1 MLSSFESTDK
11 TGQKLLSQFVLTISN
26 WHFVRDA
33 QNVKVLPV
41 CAIKDCV
48 IGLKLSSSAFKSQ
61 SLDHAD
67 DGEYHFDKNGLLMPY
82 TVFLDF
88 MSSIEFKKD
97 FMDLVKK
104 EYEHRGNK
112 IDNDD
117 NESAI
122 AAILANAVER
132 EAEITKQ
139 REAAENEYMNT
150 LLQARIAHGSQGD
163 SPRLSSTLHPHSS
176 ILANYNKKNNN
187 EVDEETNAG
196 NNDDN
201 NNDEDDDDNDED
213 DLGTSERIIVSRK
226 RSRKRLPSPNPSSKS
241 AKKKQ

>member
-1 MLSSFESTDK
+1 V
-11 TGQKLLSQFVLTISN
+11 SQFVLTISN

-48 IGLKLSSSAFKSQ
+48 IGLKLSSSAFKPQ
-61 SLDHAD
+61 SLEHAD

-97 FMDLVKK
+97 FMDLVKT
-104 EYEHRGNK
+104 EYENRGNK

-122 AAILANAVER
+122 AAILANAAER

-163 SPRLSSTLHPHSS
+163 SPRLSSTLPSFGLIRSS
-176 ILANYNKKNNN
+176 ISNNN
-187 EVDEETNAG
+187 NVNRESEIDED
-196 NNDDN
+196 NDDN
-201 NNDEDDDDNDED
+201 AGGGGGDNDDDEDNDEE
-213 DLGTSERIIVSRK
+213 DLGTSERIVVSRK
-226 RSRKRLPSPNPSSKS
+226 RNRKRNPSPNPPGGKS

>member
-1 MLSSFESTDK
+1 M
-11 TGQKLLSQFVLTISN
+11 LTISN

-48 IGLKLSSSAFKSQ
+48 IGLKLSSTAFKPPS
-61 SLDHAD
+61 SDHAD
-67 DGEYHFDKNGLLMPY
+67 GDYHFDKNGLLMPY

-88 MSSIEFKKD
+88 MSSIEFKQD

-104 EYEHRGNK
+104 EYEQRGNK

-117 NESAI
+117 NESAV

-132 EAEITKQ
+132 ETEITKQ
-139 REAAENEYMNT
+139 REAAEEEYLNT

-163 SPRLSSTLHPHSS
+163 SPRLCSTLHTGL
-176 ILANYNKKNNN
+176 IFGNNINNN
-187 EVDEETNAG
+187 NNRESDANEVNED
-196 NNDDN
+196 NDDGGD
-201 NNDEDDDDNDED
+201 DEDDDAD
-213 DLGTSERIIVSRK
+213 DVDTERIIVSRK
-226 RSRKRLPSPNPSSKS
+226 RSRKRNPSPNPSKS

>member
-1 MLSSFESTDK
+1 M
-11 TGQKLLSQFVLTISN
+11 SQFVLTISN

-48 IGLKLSSSAFKSQ
+48 IGLKLSSSAFKPQ
-61 SLDHAD
+61 SLEHAD

-97 FMDLVKK
+97 FMDLVKT
-104 EYEHRGNK
+104 EYENRGNK

-122 AAILANAVER
+122 AAILANAAER

-163 SPRLSSTLHPHSS
+163 SPRLCSTLHTGLIFSNN
-176 ILANYNKKNNN
+176 INNN
-187 EVDEETNAG
+187 NNNNRESDANEVNED
-196 NNDDN
+196 NDDGGD
-201 NNDEDDDDNDED
+201 DEDDDAD
-213 DLGTSERIIVSRK
+213 DVDTERIIVSRK
-226 RSRKRLPSPNPSSKS
+226 RSRKRNPSPNPSKS

>member
-1 MLSSFESTDK
+1 
-11 TGQKLLSQFVLTISN
+11 VLTISN

-33 QNVKVLPV
+33 QNVQVLPV
-41 CAIKDCV
+41 CAIKDCF
-48 IGLKLSSSAFKSQ
+48 IGLKLSSSAFKPQ
-61 SLDHAD
+61 SLEHAD

-97 FMDLVKK
+97 FMDLVKN
-104 EYEHRGNK
+104 EYENRGNK

-122 AAILANAVER
+122 ASILANAAER

-139 REAAENEYMNT
+139 REAAEEEYLNT
-150 LLQARIAHGSQGD
+150 LLQARIAHGLQGD
-163 SPRLSSTLHPHSS
+163 SPRLSSTLHSYSS
-176 ILANYNKKNNN
+176 IRNNNNNNNNNRESESNNN
-187 EVDEETNAG
+187 EIDEDNNG
-196 NNDDN
+196 GNDD
-201 NNDEDDDDNDED
+201 DGGGGDDDDNDED
-213 DLGTSERIIVSRK
+213 DEGTLERIIVSRK
-226 RSRKRLPSPNPSSKS
+226 RNRKRNPSPNPPSKS

>member
-1 MLSSFESTDK
+1 
-11 TGQKLLSQFVLTISN
+11 VLTISN
-26 WHFVRDA
+26 WHFVRDV

-48 IGLKLSSSAFKSQ
+48 IGLKLSSTAFKPPS
-61 SLDHAD
+61 SSDHAD
-67 DGEYHFDKNGLLMPY
+67 GDYHFDKNGLLMPY

-88 MSSIEFKKD
+88 MSSIEFKQD

-104 EYEHRGNK
+104 EYEQRGNK

-117 NESAI
+117 NESAV
-122 AAILANAVER
+122 AALLANAVER

-139 REAAENEYMNT
+139 REAAEEEYLNT

-163 SPRLSSTLHPHSS
+163 SPRLCSTLHTGLIFTNS
-176 ILANYNKKNNN
+176 NNN
-187 EVDEETNAG
+187 NNRESDTNEI
-196 NNDDN
+196 NEDNDDGGGD
-201 NNDEDDDDNDED
+201 DEDDDGD
-213 DLGTSERIIVSRK
+213 DVDTERIIVSRK
-226 RSRKRLPSPNPSSKS
+226 RSRKRNPSPNPSKS

>member
-1 MLSSFESTDK
+1 M
-11 TGQKLLSQFVLTISN
+11 TISN

-48 IGLKLSSSAFKSQ
+48 IGLKLSSSAFKPQ
-61 SLDHAD
+61 SLEHAD

-97 FMDLVKK
+97 FMDLVKN
-104 EYEHRGNK
+104 EYENRGNK

-163 SPRLSSTLHPHSS
+163 SPRLSSTLHSFALIRSS
-176 ILANYNKKNNN
+176 SNNN
-187 EVDEETNAG
+187 NNNNNNNNRDSEIDED
-196 NNDDN
+196 NDDN
-201 NNDEDDDDNDED
+201 AGGGGGGGGGDNDDDEDNDEE
-213 DLGTSERIIVSRK
+213 DLGTSERIVVSRK
-226 RSRKRLPSPNPSSKS
+226 RNRKRNPSPNPPGGKS

>member
-1 MLSSFESTDK
+1 
-11 TGQKLLSQFVLTISN
+11 
-26 WHFVRDA
+26 
-33 QNVKVLPV
+33 
-41 CAIKDCV
+41 
-48 IGLKLSSSAFKSQ
+48 
-61 SLDHAD
+61 
-67 DGEYHFDKNGLLMPY
+67 MPY

-97 FMDLVKK
+97 FMDLVKN
-104 EYEHRGNK
+104 EYENRGNK

-150 LLQARIAHGSQGD
+150 LLQARIAHGSQGN
-163 SPRLSSTLHPHSS
+163 SPRLSSTLHSYPL
-176 ILANYNKKNNN
+176 IRNNN
-187 EVDEETNAG
+187 NNNNNNNKNRESEFNTQEIDED
-196 NNDDN
+196 NNDNGGGGGGGGGDN
-201 NNDEDDDDNDED
+201 DDDEDNDKE

-226 RSRKRLPSPNPSSKS
+226 RSRKRNPSPSLPGKS

>member
-1 MLSSFESTDK
+1 
-11 TGQKLLSQFVLTISN
+11 VLTISN

-48 IGLKLSSSAFKSQ
+48 IGLKLSSTAFKPPS
-61 SLDHAD
+61 SDHAD
-67 DGEYHFDKNGLLMPY
+67 GDYHFDKNGLLMPY

-88 MSSIEFKKD
+88 MSSIEFKQD

-104 EYEHRGNK
+104 EYEQRGNK

-117 NESAI
+117 NESAV

-132 EAEITKQ
+132 ETEITKQ
-139 REAAENEYMNT
+139 REAAEEEYLNT

-163 SPRLSSTLHPHSS
+163 SPRLCSTLHTGLIFSNN
-176 ILANYNKKNNN
+176 INNN
-187 EVDEETNAG
+187 NNNNREFDANEVNED
-196 NNDDN
+196 NDDGGD
-201 NNDEDDDDNDED
+201 DEDDDAD
-213 DLGTSERIIVSRK
+213 DVDTERIIVSRK
-226 RSRKRLPSPNPSSKS
+226 RSRKRNPSPNPSKS

>member
-1 MLSSFESTDK
+1 M
-11 TGQKLLSQFVLTISN
+11 LTISN

-48 IGLKLSSSAFKSQ
+48 IGLKLSSTAFKPPS
-61 SLDHAD
+61 SDHAD
-67 DGEYHFDKNGLLMPY
+67 GDYHFDKNGLLMPY

-88 MSSIEFKKD
+88 MSSIEFKQD

-104 EYEHRGNK
+104 EYEQRGNK

-117 NESAI
+117 NESAV

-132 EAEITKQ
+132 ETEITKQ
-139 REAAENEYMNT
+139 REAAEEEYLNT

-163 SPRLSSTLHPHSS
+163 SPRLSSTLPSFGLIRSS
-176 ILANYNKKNNN
+176 ISNNN
-187 EVDEETNAG
+187 NINRDSEIDED
-196 NNDDN
+196 NDDN
-201 NNDEDDDDNDED
+201 AGGGGGDNDDDEDNEEE
-213 DLGTSERIIVSRK
+213 DLGTSERIVVSRK
-226 RSRKRLPSPNPSSKS
+226 RNRKRNPSPNPPGGKS

>member
-1 MLSSFESTDK
+1 M
-11 TGQKLLSQFVLTISN
+11 LTISN

-48 IGLKLSSSAFKSQ
+48 IGLKLSSTAFKPPS
-61 SLDHAD
+61 SDHAD
-67 DGEYHFDKNGLLMPY
+67 GDYHFDKNGLLMPY

-88 MSSIEFKKD
+88 MSSIEFKQD

-104 EYEHRGNK
+104 EYEQRGNK

-117 NESAI
+117 NESAV

-132 EAEITKQ
+132 ETEITKQ
-139 REAAENEYMNT
+139 REAAEEEYLNT

-163 SPRLSSTLHPHSS
+163 SPRLSSTLHS
-176 ILANYNKKNNN
+176 IALIRSNNN
-187 EVDEETNAG
+187 NNNINRDSEIDED
-196 NNDDN
+196 NDDN
-201 NNDEDDDDNDED
+201 AGGGGGGGDNYDDEDNEEE
-213 DLGTSERIIVSRK
+213 DLGTSERIVVSRK
-226 RSRKRLPSPNPSSKS
+226 RNRKRNPSPNPPGGKS

>member
-1 MLSSFESTDK
+1 M
-11 TGQKLLSQFVLTISN
+11 SQFVLTISN

-48 IGLKLSSSAFKSQ
+48 IGLKLSSSAFKPQ
-61 SLDHAD
+61 SLEHAD

-97 FMDLVKK
+97 FMDLVKN
-104 EYEHRGNK
+104 EYENRGNK

-163 SPRLSSTLHPHSS
+163 SPRLSSTLHSFALIRSS
-176 ILANYNKKNNN
+176 NNN
-187 EVDEETNAG
+187 NNNNNNNINRDSEIDED
-196 NNDDN
+196 NDDN
-201 NNDEDDDDNDED
+201 AGGGGGGDNDDDEDNDEE
-213 DLGTSERIIVSRK
+213 DLGTSERIVVSRK
-226 RSRKRLPSPNPSSKS
+226 RNRKRNPSPNPPGGKS

>member
-1 MLSSFESTDK
+1 
-11 TGQKLLSQFVLTISN
+11 VLTISN

-48 IGLKLSSSAFKSQ
+48 IGLKLSSTAFKPPS
-61 SLDHAD
+61 SDHAD
-67 DGEYHFDKNGLLMPY
+67 GDYHFDKNGLLMPY

-88 MSSIEFKKD
+88 MSSIEFKQD

-104 EYEHRGNK
+104 EYEQRGNK

-117 NESAI
+117 NESAV

-132 EAEITKQ
+132 ETEITKQ
-139 REAAENEYMNT
+139 REAAEEEYLNT

-163 SPRLSSTLHPHSS
+163 SPRLCSTLHTGLIFSNN
-176 ILANYNKKNNN
+176 INNN
-187 EVDEETNAG
+187 NNNNRESDANEVNED
-196 NNDDN
+196 NDDGGD
-201 NNDEDDDDNDED
+201 DEDDDAD
-213 DLGTSERIIVSRK
+213 DVDTERIIVSRK
-226 RSRKRLPSPNPSSKS
+226 RSRKRNPSPNPSKS

>member
-1 MLSSFESTDK
+1 M
-11 TGQKLLSQFVLTISN
+11 SQFVLTISN

-48 IGLKLSSSAFKSQ
+48 IGLKLSSTAFKPPS
-61 SLDHAD
+61 SDHAD
-67 DGEYHFDKNGLLMPY
+67 GDYHFDKNGLLMPY

-88 MSSIEFKKD
+88 MSSIEFKQD

-104 EYEHRGNK
+104 EYEQRGNK

-117 NESAI
+117 NESAV

-132 EAEITKQ
+132 ETEITKQ
-139 REAAENEYMNT
+139 REAAEEEYLNT

-163 SPRLSSTLHPHSS
+163 SPRLCSTLHTGLIFSNN
-176 ILANYNKKNNN
+176 INNN
-187 EVDEETNAG
+187 NNRESDANEVNED
-196 NNDDN
+196 NDDGGD
-201 NNDEDDDDNDED
+201 DEDDDAD
-213 DLGTSERIIVSRK
+213 DVDTERIIVSRK
-226 RSRKRLPSPNPSSKS
+226 RSRKRNPSPNPSKS

>member
-1 MLSSFESTDK
+1 
-11 TGQKLLSQFVLTISN
+11 VLTISN

-41 CAIKDCV
+41 CTIKDCV
-48 IGLKLSSSAFKSQ
+48 IGLKLSSSAFKPQ
-61 SLDHAD
+61 LLEHA

-88 MSSIEFKKD
+88 MCSIEFKKD

-122 AAILANAVER
+122 AAILANAEER
-132 EAEITKQ
+132 ETEITKQ
-139 REAAENEYMNT
+139 REAAENEYLNT

-163 SPRLSSTLHPHSS
+163 SPRLFSTLHTISTLNNNNRES
-176 ILANYNKKNNN
+176 ESNNN
-187 EVDEETNAG
+187 EVDEDNDGG
-196 NNDDN
+196 N
-201 NNDEDDDDNDED
+201 DDDNDND
-213 DLGTSERIIVSRK
+213 DHDDDVDAEKVVVSRK
-226 RSRKRLPSPNPSSKS
+226 RSRKGNPSPNPSKS

>member
-1 MLSSFESTDK
+1 M
-11 TGQKLLSQFVLTISN
+11 SQFVLTISN

-48 IGLKLSSSAFKSQ
+48 IGLKLSSSAFKPQ
-61 SLDHAD
+61 SLEHAD

-97 FMDLVKK
+97 FMDLVKN
-104 EYEHRGNK
+104 EYENRGNK

-122 AAILANAVER
+122 AAILANAAER

-163 SPRLSSTLHPHSS
+163 SPRLSSTLHS
-176 ILANYNKKNNN
+176 IALIRSNNN
-187 EVDEETNAG
+187 NNNNNNNINRDSEIDED
-196 NNDDN
+196 NDDN
-201 NNDEDDDDNDED
+201 AGGGGGGCGGGDNDDDEDNEEE
-213 DLGTSERIIVSRK
+213 DLGTSERIVVSRK
-226 RSRKRLPSPNPSSKS
+226 RNRKRNPSPNPPGGKS

>member
-1 MLSSFESTDK
+1 M
-11 TGQKLLSQFVLTISN
+11 TISN

-48 IGLKLSSSAFKSQ
+48 IGLKLSSSAFKPQ
-61 SLDHAD
+61 SLEHAD

-97 FMDLVKK
+97 FMDLVKN
-104 EYEHRGNK
+104 EYENRGNK

-122 AAILANAVER
+122 AAILANAAER

-163 SPRLSSTLHPHSS
+163 SPRLSSTLHSFALIRSS
-176 ILANYNKKNNN
+176 NNN
-187 EVDEETNAG
+187 NNNNNNNINRDSEIDED
-196 NNDDN
+196 NDDN
-201 NNDEDDDDNDED
+201 AGGGGGGGDNDDDDDEDNDEE
-213 DLGTSERIIVSRK
+213 DLGTSERIVVSRK
-226 RSRKRLPSPNPSSKS
+226 RNRKRNPSPNPPGGKS

>member
-1 MLSSFESTDK
+1 
-11 TGQKLLSQFVLTISN
+11 VLTISN

-48 IGLKLSSSAFKSQ
+48 IGLKLSSTAFKPPS
-61 SLDHAD
+61 SDHAD
-67 DGEYHFDKNGLLMPY
+67 GDYHFDKNGLLMPY

-88 MSSIEFKKD
+88 MSSIEFKQD

-104 EYEHRGNK
+104 EYEQRGNK

-117 NESAI
+117 NESAV

-132 EAEITKQ
+132 ETEITKQ
-139 REAAENEYMNT
+139 REAAEEEYLNT

-163 SPRLSSTLHPHSS
+163 SPRLCSTLHTGLIFS
-176 ILANYNKKNNN
+176 NNN
-187 EVDEETNAG
+187 NNNNNNRESDANEVNED
-196 NNDDN
+196 NDDGGD
-201 NNDEDDDDNDED
+201 DEDDDAD
-213 DLGTSERIIVSRK
+213 DVDTERIIVSRK
-226 RSRKRLPSPNPSSKS
+226 RSRKRNPSPNPSKS

>member
-1 MLSSFESTDK
+1 
-11 TGQKLLSQFVLTISN
+11 VLTISN

-48 IGLKLSSSAFKSQ
+48 IGLKLSSTAFKPPS
-61 SLDHAD
+61 SDHAD
-67 DGEYHFDKNGLLMPY
+67 GDYHFDKNGLLMPY

-88 MSSIEFKKD
+88 MSSIEFKQD

-104 EYEHRGNK
+104 EYEQRGNK

-117 NESAI
+117 NESAV

-132 EAEITKQ
+132 ETEITKQ
-139 REAAENEYMNT
+139 REAAEEEYLNT

-163 SPRLSSTLHPHSS
+163 SPRLCSTLHTGLIFSNN
-176 ILANYNKKNNN
+176 INNN
-187 EVDEETNAG
+187 NNNNNRESDANEVNED
-196 NNDDN
+196 NDDGGD
-201 NNDEDDDDNDED
+201 DEDDDAD
-213 DLGTSERIIVSRK
+213 DVDTERIIVSRK
-226 RSRKRLPSPNPSSKS
+226 RSRKRNPSPNPSKS

>member
-1 MLSSFESTDK
+1 M
-11 TGQKLLSQFVLTISN
+11 LTISN

-48 IGLKLSSSAFKSQ
+48 IGLKLSSTAFKPPS
-61 SLDHAD
+61 SDHAD
-67 DGEYHFDKNGLLMPY
+67 GDYHFDKNGLLMPY

-88 MSSIEFKKD
+88 MSSIEFKQD

-104 EYEHRGNK
+104 EYEQRGNK

-117 NESAI
+117 NESAV

-132 EAEITKQ
+132 ETEITKQ
-139 REAAENEYMNT
+139 REAAEEEYLNT

-163 SPRLSSTLHPHSS
+163 SPRLCSTLHTGL
-176 ILANYNKKNNN
+176 IFGNNINNN
-187 EVDEETNAG
+187 NRESDANEVNED
-196 NNDDN
+196 NDDGGD
-201 NNDEDDDDNDED
+201 DEDDDAD
-213 DLGTSERIIVSRK
+213 DVDTERIIVSRK
-226 RSRKRLPSPNPSSKS
+226 RSRKRNPSPNPSKS

>member
-1 MLSSFESTDK
+1 M
-11 TGQKLLSQFVLTISN
+11 LTISN
-26 WHFVRDA
+26 CHFVGDA

-48 IGLKLSSSAFKSQ
+48 IGLKLSSTAFKPPS
-61 SLDHAD
+61 SDHAD
-67 DGEYHFDKNGLLMPY
+67 GDYHFDKNGLLMPY

-88 MSSIEFKKD
+88 MSSIEFKQD

-104 EYEHRGNK
+104 EYEQRGNK

-117 NESAI
+117 NESAV

-132 EAEITKQ
+132 ETEITKQ
-139 REAAENEYMNT
+139 REAAEEEYLNT

-163 SPRLSSTLHPHSS
+163 SPRLCSTLHTGL
-176 ILANYNKKNNN
+176 IFGNNINNN
-187 EVDEETNAG
+187 NRESDANEVNED
-196 NNDDN
+196 NDDGGD
-201 NNDEDDDDNDED
+201 DEDDDAD
-213 DLGTSERIIVSRK
+213 DVDTERIIVSQK
-226 RSRKRLPSPNPSSKS
+226 RSRKRNPSPNPSKS

>member
-1 MLSSFESTDK
+1 M
-11 TGQKLLSQFVLTISN
+11 LTISN

-48 IGLKLSSSAFKSQ
+48 IGLKLSSTAFKPPS
-61 SLDHAD
+61 SDHAD
-67 DGEYHFDKNGLLMPY
+67 GDYHFDKNGLLMPY

-88 MSSIEFKKD
+88 MSSIEFKQD

-104 EYEHRGNK
+104 EYEQRGNK

-117 NESAI
+117 NESAV

-132 EAEITKQ
+132 ETEITKQ
-139 REAAENEYMNT
+139 REAAEEEYLNT

-163 SPRLSSTLHPHSS
+163 SPRLCSTLHTGLIFSNN
-176 ILANYNKKNNN
+176 INNN
-187 EVDEETNAG
+187 NNNNRESDANEVNED
-196 NNDDN
+196 NDDGGD
-201 NNDEDDDDNDED
+201 DEDDDAD
-213 DLGTSERIIVSRK
+213 DVDTERIIVSRK
-226 RSRKRLPSPNPSSKS
+226 RSRKRNPSPNPSKS

>member
-1 MLSSFESTDK
+1 M
-11 TGQKLLSQFVLTISN
+11 LTISN

-48 IGLKLSSSAFKSQ
+48 IGLKLSSTAFKPPS
-61 SLDHAD
+61 SDHAD
-67 DGEYHFDKNGLLMPY
+67 GDYHFDKNGLLMPY

-88 MSSIEFKKD
+88 MSSIEFKQD

-104 EYEHRGNK
+104 EYEQRGNK

-117 NESAI
+117 NESAV

-132 EAEITKQ
+132 ETEITKQ
-139 REAAENEYMNT
+139 REAAEEEYLNT

-163 SPRLSSTLHPHSS
+163 SPRLCSTLHTGLIFS
-176 ILANYNKKNNN
+176 NNN
-187 EVDEETNAG
+187 NNNNNNNRESDANEVNED
-196 NNDDN
+196 NDDGGD
-201 NNDEDDDDNDED
+201 DEDDDAD
-213 DLGTSERIIVSRK
+213 DVDTERIIVSRK
-226 RSRKRLPSPNPSSKS
+226 RSRKRNPSPNPSKS

>member
-1 MLSSFESTDK
+1 M
-11 TGQKLLSQFVLTISN
+11 LTISN

-48 IGLKLSSSAFKSQ
+48 KGLKLSSTAFKPPS
-61 SLDHAD
+61 SDHAD
-67 DGEYHFDKNGLLMPY
+67 GDYHFDKNGLLMPY

-88 MSSIEFKKD
+88 MSSIEFKQD

-104 EYEHRGNK
+104 EYEQRGNK

-117 NESAI
+117 NESAV

-132 EAEITKQ
+132 ETEITKQ
-139 REAAENEYMNT
+139 REAAEEEYLNT

-163 SPRLSSTLHPHSS
+163 SPRLCSTLHTGLIFSNN
-176 ILANYNKKNNN
+176 INNN
-187 EVDEETNAG
+187 NNNRESDANEVNED
-196 NNDDN
+196 NDDGGD
-201 NNDEDDDDNDED
+201 DEDDDVD
-213 DLGTSERIIVSRK
+213 DVDTERIIVSRK
-226 RSRKRLPSPNPSSKS
+226 RSRKRNPSPNPSKS

>member
-1 MLSSFESTDK
+1 
-11 TGQKLLSQFVLTISN
+11 VLTISN

-48 IGLKLSSSAFKSQ
+48 IGLKLSSTAFKPPS
-61 SLDHAD
+61 SDHAD
-67 DGEYHFDKNGLLMPY
+67 GDYHFDKNGLLMPY

-88 MSSIEFKKD
+88 MSSIEFKQD

-104 EYEHRGNK
+104 EYEQRGNK

-117 NESAI
+117 NESAV

-132 EAEITKQ
+132 ETEITKQ
-139 REAAENEYMNT
+139 REAAEEEYLNT

-163 SPRLSSTLHPHSS
+163 SPRLCSTLHTGLIFSNN
-176 ILANYNKKNNN
+176 INNN
-187 EVDEETNAG
+187 NNNNNNRESDANEVNED
-196 NNDDN
+196 NDDGGD
-201 NNDEDDDDNDED
+201 DEDDDAD
-213 DLGTSERIIVSRK
+213 DVDTERIIVSRK
-226 RSRKRLPSPNPSSKS
+226 RSRKRNPSPNPSKS

>member
-1 MLSSFESTDK
+1 M
-11 TGQKLLSQFVLTISN
+11 LTISN

-48 IGLKLSSSAFKSQ
+48 IGLKLSSTAFKPPS
-61 SLDHAD
+61 SDHAD
-67 DGEYHFDKNGLLMPY
+67 GDYHFDKNGLLMPY

-88 MSSIEFKKD
+88 MSSIEFKQD

-104 EYEHRGNK
+104 EYEQRGNK

-117 NESAI
+117 NESAV
-122 AAILANAVER
+122 AAILANAAER
-132 EAEITKQ
+132 ETEITKQ
-139 REAAENEYMNT
+139 REAAEEEYLNT

-163 SPRLSSTLHPHSS
+163 SPRLCSTLHTGLIFSNN
-176 ILANYNKKNNN
+176 INNN
-187 EVDEETNAG
+187 NNSNRESDANEVNED
-196 NNDDN
+196 NDDGGD
-201 NNDEDDDDNDED
+201 DEDDDAD
-213 DLGTSERIIVSRK
+213 DVDTERIIVSRK
-226 RSRKRLPSPNPSSKS
+226 RSRKRNPSPNPSKS

>member
-1 MLSSFESTDK
+1 M
-11 TGQKLLSQFVLTISN
+11 SQFVLTISN

-48 IGLKLSSSAFKSQ
+48 IGLKLSSSAFKPQ
-61 SLDHAD
+61 SLEHAD

-97 FMDLVKK
+97 FMDLVKT
-104 EYEHRGNK
+104 EYENRGNK

-163 SPRLSSTLHPHSS
+163 SPRLSSTLHS
-176 ILANYNKKNNN
+176 IALIRSNNN
-187 EVDEETNAG
+187 NNNNNRDIEIDEDNEGNAG
-196 NNDDN
+196 GGGGDN
-201 NNDEDDDDNDED
+201 DDDDED
-213 DLGTSERIIVSRK
+213 NEEEDLGTSERIVVSRK
-226 RSRKRLPSPNPSSKS
+226 RNRKRNPSPNPPGGKS

>member
-1 MLSSFESTDK
+1 M
-11 TGQKLLSQFVLTISN
+11 TISN

-48 IGLKLSSSAFKSQ
+48 IGLKLSSSAFKPQ
-61 SLDHAD
+61 SLEHAD

-97 FMDLVKK
+97 FMDLVKT
-104 EYEHRGNK
+104 EYENRGNK

-122 AAILANAVER
+122 AAILTNAAER

-163 SPRLSSTLHPHSS
+163 SPRLSSTLHSFALIRSS
-176 ILANYNKKNNN
+176 NNN
-187 EVDEETNAG
+187 NNINRDSEIDED
-196 NNDDN
+196 NDDN
-201 NNDEDDDDNDED
+201 AGGGGGGGDNDDDDEDNDEE
-213 DLGTSERIIVSRK
+213 DLGTSERIVVSRK
-226 RSRKRLPSPNPSSKS
+226 RNRKRNPSPNPPGGKS

>member
-1 MLSSFESTDK
+1 
-11 TGQKLLSQFVLTISN
+11 VLTISN

-48 IGLKLSSSAFKSQ
+48 IGLKLSSTAFKPPS
-61 SLDHAD
+61 SDHAD
-67 DGEYHFDKNGLLMPY
+67 GDYHFDKNGLLMPY

-88 MSSIEFKKD
+88 MSSIEFKQD

-104 EYEHRGNK
+104 EYEQRGNK

-117 NESAI
+117 NESAV

-132 EAEITKQ
+132 ETEITKQ
-139 REAAENEYMNT
+139 REAAEEEYLNT

-163 SPRLSSTLHPHSS
+163 SPRLCSTLHTGLIFSNN
-176 ILANYNKKNNN
+176 INNN
-187 EVDEETNAG
+187 NNNRESDANEVNED
-196 NNDDN
+196 NDDGGD
-201 NNDEDDDDNDED
+201 DEDDDAD
-213 DLGTSERIIVSRK
+213 DVDTERIIVSRK
-226 RSRKRLPSPNPSSKS
+226 RSRKRNPSPNPSKS

>member
-1 MLSSFESTDK
+1 
-11 TGQKLLSQFVLTISN
+11 
-26 WHFVRDA
+26 
-33 QNVKVLPV
+33 
-41 CAIKDCV
+41 
-48 IGLKLSSSAFKSQ
+48 
-61 SLDHAD
+61 
-67 DGEYHFDKNGLLMPY
+67 
-82 TVFLDF
+82 

-176 ILANYNKKNNN
+176 ILANYNNKNNN

-201 NNDEDDDDNDED
+201 DDDDDDNDED